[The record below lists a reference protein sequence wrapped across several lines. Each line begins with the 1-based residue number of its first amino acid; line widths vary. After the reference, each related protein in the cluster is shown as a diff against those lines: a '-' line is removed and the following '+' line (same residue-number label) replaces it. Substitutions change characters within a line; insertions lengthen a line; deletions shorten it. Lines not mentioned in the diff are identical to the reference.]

1 MQLTLPTTCTSALW
15 QPQQVC
21 DAGSHNDTNNAKACA
36 FCAPGRA
43 SPGANLDSECPV
55 CEAGTAT
62 NATGSSACSEC
73 NAGSF
78 SLAASRECSLC
89 PPGKSSGG
97 RASECVDCEAGRS
110 APASGSPVCDDC
122 PGDEYSSP
130 GATSCDQCNKFFYYS
145 PDVGSC
151 VRCPEG
157 TDCPT
162 DGGSTLEDLAL
173 ENGYWRISADSTDIL
188 ECRMPDACAGSSN
201 VTDAVGA
208 TGDADRRLTA
218 EGGSSPYGDR
228 YCSSG
233 YTGPLCGVCDD
244 DHYHQKES
252 SSCAKCK
259 NDADPWRVL
268 TSVGVIF
275 LLGVIVAAVLYKIH
289 RSRKDDENESVDA
302 GKYILWVQKMMRKGR
317 TRAKALWAF
326 GQINVN
332 VSFNCGISF
341 PRIYEQ
347 VTAALGFVN
356 IDLIPALG
364 LECLARFNYISTM
377 LLTTLGPIVVCLL
390 LWLQ

>member
-1 MQLTLPTTCTSALW
+1 MA
-15 QPQQVC
+15 
-21 DAGSHNDTNNAKACA
+21 
-36 FCAPGRA
+36 
-43 SPGANLDSECPV
+43 
-55 CEAGTAT
+55 
-62 NATGSSACSEC
+62 GSSACSEG

-78 SLAASRECSLC
+78 SLAASQECSLC

-97 RASECVDCEAGRS
+97 RASECVDCDAGKS

-130 GATSCDQCNKFFYYS
+130 GATSCDRCNKFFYYS

-151 VRCPEG
+151 VGCPEG

-218 EGGSSPYGDR
+218 EGGSASYGDR

-244 DHYHQKES
+244 DHYHQRES

-259 NDADPWRVL
+259 NDVDPWRVL

-275 LLGVIVAAVLYKIH
+275 LLGVIVAAVLYKIY
-289 RSRKDDENESVDA
+289 RSRKEGEDGDEDGSEDA
-302 GKYILWVQKMMRKGR
+302 GKYIMWMRKMMRKGR

-356 IDLIPALG
+356 VDLIPALG

-377 LLTTLGPIVVCLL
+377 LLTTLAPIVVCLL
-390 LWLQ
+390 LWQGCLECHRKRLLPKTVD

>member
-1 MQLTLPTTCTSALW
+1 M
-15 QPQQVC
+15 
-21 DAGSHNDTNNAKACA
+21 
-36 FCAPGRA
+36 
-43 SPGANLDSECPV
+43 
-55 CEAGTAT
+55 CEAGTST
-62 NATGSSACSEC
+62 DATGSSACSEC

-130 GATSCDQCNKFFYYS
+130 GATSCDRCNKFFYYS

-218 EGGSSPYGDR
+218 EGGSASYGDR

-259 NDADPWRVL
+259 NDVDPWRVL

-275 LLGVIVAAVLYKIH
+275 LLGVIVAAVLYKIY
-289 RSRKDDENESVDA
+289 RSRKEGENGDEDGSEDV
-302 GKYILWVQKMMRKGR
+302 GKYIMWMRKIMRKGR

-356 IDLIPALG
+356 VDLIPALG

-390 LWLQ
+390 LWLQYGMFSVVGAAKSAEQKVKRFNTHMYSFLVIT

>member
-1 MQLTLPTTCTSALW
+1 M
-15 QPQQVC
+15 
-21 DAGSHNDTNNAKACA
+21 
-36 FCAPGRA
+36 
-43 SPGANLDSECPV
+43 

-130 GATSCDQCNKFFYYS
+130 GATSCDRCNKFFYYS

-201 VTDAVGA
+201 
-208 TGDADRRLTA
+208 ADRRLTA
-218 EGGSSPYGDR
+218 EGGSASYGDR

-259 NDADPWRVL
+259 NDVDPWRVL

-275 LLGVIVAAVLYKIH
+275 LLGVIVAAVLYKIY
-289 RSRKDDENESVDA
+289 RSRKLGEDGDEDESEDA
-302 GKYILWVQKMMRKGR
+302 GKYIIWMQKMMRKGR

-326 GQINVN
+326 GQININ

-356 IDLIPALG
+356 VDLIPALG